1 MITSDTNDN
10 NNTNNNNTTTA
21 TNGRIPTTT
30 TTTTTTPPPSA
41 TPRHKRR
48 LPTTFKFRNLLSY
61 IRLLIL
67 ALAFVSLILDAIA
80 ISFQTNVM
88 SLEYEDVAQQAYL
101 LLTPDLLAIAMIAF
115 LFIYPSS
122 LFCGAS
128 SSGSRKNEREAAA
141 GEVEYVEEYYDY
153 GDDDDDEEEEEGRIK
168 GGTGGEGVGG
178 REGTA
183 PTTSSTVITS
193 TPETGARAGK
203 ATPRSQAQQPKGAI
217 SPSPSLSP
225 ATYNDNDDSLQQQG
239 RYNSQNT
246 GAPSRLQSPPTFTLH
261 SHRNLAPTT
270 TTNNSGRQQ
279 LLHNSQDH
287 DRITTASTFDTA
299 ATTLSPPSISPSPA
313 KGDDPTS
320 KLTRTIK
327 EKEQQQHTQEQPTA
341 AAVTPAR
348 GQPPIGVSLAEMIA
362 QEEKDE
368 TNRKRK
374 RARLYTIAR
383 VTFSLSLTILA
394 LYWPA
399 GQFKA
404 PMGKQNTPPSM
415 GEHQPIQG
423 NNTLT
428 YNYPSPLTPPPS
440 RMTPTFTAVPSPTSI
455 PTNTIVSRSGPTP
468 APQFNDGMEKNLTR
482 ASADNST
489 TGYYTGFRHKRGGH
503 PKDSSWCAEEESF
516 GDDESAAVYC
526 RAKVIRPVVTYIWSV
541 FLIVEL
547 CIAAMAGD
555 FSKHGIRRRKQSF
568 GDEGMEDYYRH
579 PRENQQQEEVVV
591 VGGDVEKLSG
601 READVSHG
609 QSVQNVSIS
618 DGSAAGTGA
627 GVHQPRHHRRPGSR
641 PGY

>member
-10 NNTNNNNTTTA
+10 DNTNNNNTTTA

-30 TTTTTTPPPSA
+30 TTTTTTTPSLSA

-67 ALAFVSLILDAIA
+67 ALAFVSLILDAIT

-101 LLTPDLLAIAMIAF
+101 LLTPDLLAIAMIAL

-122 LFCGAS
+122 LFCGTS

-153 GDDDDDEEEEEGRIK
+153 GDDDDEEEEEGRIK

-203 ATPRSQAQQPKGAI
+203 ATPRSQAQQPQGAI

-225 ATYNDNDDSLQQQG
+225 ATYNDNDSLQQQG

-246 GAPSRLQSPPTFTLH
+246 GVPSRLQSPPTFTLH

-270 TTNNSGRQQ
+270 TTTTNNNGRQQ
-279 LLHNSQDH
+279 LLHSSQDH

-313 KGDDPTS
+313 DPTS

-327 EKEQQQHTQEQPTA
+327 EKEQQQQHTQEQPTA
-341 AAVTPAR
+341 AAVTPAG
-348 GQPPIGVSLAEMIA
+348 GQHPIGVSLAEMIA

-383 VTFSLSLTILA
+383 VTFSLGLTILA

-428 YNYPSPLTPPPS
+428 YNYTSPLTPPPS

-468 APQFNDGMEKNLTR
+468 APQFNDGMGTNLTR
-482 ASADNST
+482 ASADTST

-591 VGGDVEKLSG
+591 VGGGDVEKLSG

-609 QSVQNVSIS
+609 QSVQTVSIS

-627 GVHQPRHHRRPGSR
+627 GVHQPRHHHRPGSR
-641 PGY
+641 AGY